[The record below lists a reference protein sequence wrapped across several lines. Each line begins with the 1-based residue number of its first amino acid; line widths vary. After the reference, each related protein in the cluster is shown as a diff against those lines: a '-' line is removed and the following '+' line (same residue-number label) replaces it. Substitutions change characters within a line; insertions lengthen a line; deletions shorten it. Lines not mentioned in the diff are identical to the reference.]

1 MVFFAEPGFVLP
13 RHPSSFGL
21 ATKWLGFRLV
31 AVLAAALVRLANP
44 PASVLPFLW
53 AVNSGSASWSK
64 YPRASK
70 KGMHAWFCFESAT
83 ERQRESKERERE
95 RARERCDAAD
105 LAEEHCR
112 TLEICSLSSRVSVS
126 EIVCRAAQIS
136 AFAGQLPNKNSTRL
150 CWQAL
155 AHSFGKPLPVFGSSA
170 VLGVF
175 SHKRAQVDPQSH
187 ATYII
192 SVWHRR
198 PWSPLGQIVGMLQFG
213 MQRCNQK
220 P

>member
-1 MVFFAEPGFVLP
+1 MFFAEPGFVLP

-53 AVNSGSASWSK
+53 AVNSGSASRSK

-95 RARERCDAAD
+95 RDVMRQ
-105 LAEEHCR
+105 
-112 TLEICSLSSRVSVS
+112 TLLRNTV
-126 EIVCRAAQIS
+126 ALLKS
-136 AFAGQLPNKNSTRL
+136 AVYLPECQFLKQFAGLLKFRRLLDSCQTRTAQDFAGKRSLIASGSL
-150 CWQAL
+150 CQYSEAAL
-155 AHSFGKPLPVFGSSA
+155 SWESFRINALKLTRKVTQ
-170 VLGVF
+170 
-175 SHKRAQVDPQSH
+175 R
-187 ATYII
+187 I
-192 SVWHRR
+192 SY
-198 PWSPLGQIVGMLQFG
+198 QFG
-213 MQRCNQK
+213 TGDHGL